1 MATQEAPVER
11 PETAHPVGVRVATV
25 VQGVEAVAITAGTI
39 AAAVVTAD
47 GRNFQLGN
55 EIGLTLV
62 AAAAACG
69 LAAFTVGLHRVRPW
83 SRTPVVLTQLLVGG
97 IGLYLI
103 GGHRWGWGVPALLLA
118 LICLVGLF
126 TPASVRALNRPPFNP
141 ETEPAHSE
149 PAAPQ
154 SAKPPQARN
163 QQARNQQAR
172 NQQAR
177 NQQARNQQ
185 ARNQQANRS
194 GQAEQAT
201 NQPASSPRAE
211 AQPAKSSTA
220 KARPTQNRPA
230 KKAAR

>member
-172 NQQAR
+172 NQQA
-177 NQQARNQQ
+177 
-185 ARNQQANRS
+185 NRS

>member
-163 QQARNQQAR
+163 QQARNQQA
-172 NQQAR
+172 
-177 NQQARNQQ
+177 
-185 ARNQQANRS
+185 NRS